1 MLAITCSGIT
11 LTNNKSKYI
20 MKFFHMLWKTLENRG
35 VLFKGTATKI
45 TCEEG
50 GFLNLLRSLMAG
62 GSSLIKSLLTCLM
75 KNQDF

>member
-35 VLFKGTATKI
+35 VLFKGTTAKSTSQ
-45 TCEEG
+45 EEEL
-50 GFLNLLRSLMAG
+50 LN
-62 GSSLIKSLLTCLM
+62 
-75 KNQDF
+75 